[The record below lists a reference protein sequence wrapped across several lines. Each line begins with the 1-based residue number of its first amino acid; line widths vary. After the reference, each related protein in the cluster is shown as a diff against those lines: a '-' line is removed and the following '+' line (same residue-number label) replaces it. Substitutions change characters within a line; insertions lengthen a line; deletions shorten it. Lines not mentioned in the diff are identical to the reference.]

1 MISLCIAKEEIDC
14 MKRKGVEEVHRSTG
28 CQVAL
33 GEMKRKWEERL
44 KKVEELASHYER
56 NPLLPV
62 YRPKLSKP
70 FQPSPVWKIFCR
82 QAEAFHYVK
91 TCEED
96 VHVFALEK
104 NTQNGQRF
112 YLVTT
117 YYELWFYYAKGYKT
131 SLMHCYEVIPENDAC
146 KLYFD
151 LEFYKPANPGADGKS
166 MVAKL
171 IELVSRKLEEFYD
184 VSCSAKDV
192 LNLDSSTDE
201 KFSRHLIFLPH
212 KTVFKNNIHVGNFV
226 RTILQPAVA
235 LMESKAAALIPEEG
249 AGYVYRCPA
258 PAGGLNSSLR
268 NLPALEDA
276 SRSWPSVAH
285 KTMEIETSH
294 QGENSEFSFLVV
306 NDKEGG
312 KQLFVD
318 LGVYTKNRNFRVYK
332 SSKAGKNVILKIA
345 EDNKFVPKC
354 ERNISL
360 EEAYFLSS
368 LVCNVGS
375 RDDTKILISGSSEEE
390 RKMSAFLNSKTT
402 RSTRA
407 FVLTDSIKGYQDSP
421 YPEIDSFVRS
431 LVNKDGVQG
440 GIRQWN
446 YFSLE
451 EIIVYDISGYRW
463 CENIGRAHKSN
474 NIMILVDLKKEVWY
488 QKCHDPV
495 CREKNFK
502 SQSFPL
508 PPRICL
514 PFLFKEEEEHMLMDE
529 SENTEEKVELHSNGT
544 DLSKSSLLQENGLSR
559 DFLLSDAMWDNAS
572 DDVWFLEATDDVEL
586 AEAANDGVNDDTE
599 ETPDEVLLEALRRQG
614 TCAEEQS

>member
-1 MISLCIAKEEIDC
+1 MSFGFII
-14 MKRKGVEEVHRSTG
+14 R
-28 CQVAL
+28 
-33 GEMKRKWEERL
+33 
-44 KKVEELASHYER
+44 
-56 NPLLPV
+56 
-62 YRPKLSKP
+62 
-70 FQPSPVWKIFCR
+70 
-82 QAEAFHYVK
+82 
-91 TCEED
+91 
-96 VHVFALEK
+96 
-104 NTQNGQRF
+104 
-112 YLVTT
+112 
-117 YYELWFYYAKGYKT
+117 YKT
-131 SLMHCYEVIPENDAC
+131 SLMHCYEVIPEKDAC

-171 IELVSRKLEEFYD
+171 IELVSQKLEEFYG
-184 VSCSAKDV
+184 VNCSAKDV

-226 RTILQPAVA
+226 KTILQPAMA
-235 LMESKAAALIPEEG
+235 LMESKAAALIPEER
-249 AGYVYRCPA
+249 AGQVFQCSA
-258 PAGGLNSSLR
+258 PTDGSDGSLI
-268 NLPALEDA
+268 NLSAVEDA
-276 SRSWPSVAH
+276 SKSWPSIAH
-285 KTMEIETSH
+285 KTTEIETSH
-294 QGENSEFSFLVV
+294 QGETSEFSFLVV
-306 NDKEGG
+306 NDKEGY

-318 LGVYTKNRNFRVYK
+318 LGVYTKNRNFRMYK
-332 SSKAGKNVILKIA
+332 SAKAGKNVILKIA
-345 EDNKFVPKC
+345 EDNQFVPKC
-354 ERNISL
+354 EKNVSL
-360 EEAYFLSS
+360 EEAYFFSS

-375 RDDTKILISGSSEEE
+375 RDDTKILTSGSSEEE

-402 RSTRA
+402 RSTR
-407 FVLTDSIKGYQDSP
+407 DSTEGYQDSP

-508 PPRICL
+508 PSRICL
-514 PFLFKEEEEHMLMDE
+514 PSLFKEEEEYMLIDE
-529 SENTEEKVELHSNGT
+529 SENKEGKLHSNCI
-544 DLSKSSLLQENGLSR
+544 DLSKRSLVQENSLSR
-559 DFLLSDAMWDNAS
+559 DLLLSDTVWDDAS
-572 DDVWFLEATDDVEL
+572 DDAWFLEATDDVEL
-586 AEAANDGVNDDTE
+586 AEAANDSLNCDTQE
-599 ETPDEVLLEALRRQG
+599 IPDEVLLEALRKQD
-614 TCAEEQS
+614 TCAKEHS

>member
-1 MISLCIAKEEIDC
+1 
-14 MKRKGVEEVHRSTG
+14 
-28 CQVAL
+28 
-33 GEMKRKWEERL
+33 MKRKWEERL

-375 RDDTKILISGSSEEE
+375 FS
-390 RKMSAFLNSKTT
+390 
-402 RSTRA
+402 

-529 SENTEEKVELHSNGT
+529 SENTEEKVELHCNGT

-599 ETPDEVLLEALRRQG
+599 ETPDEVLLEALRR
-614 TCAEEQS
+614 

>member
-1 MISLCIAKEEIDC
+1 
-14 MKRKGVEEVHRSTG
+14 
-28 CQVAL
+28 
-33 GEMKRKWEERL
+33 MKRKWEERL
-44 KKVEELASHYER
+44 KKVEELASFYER

-62 YRPKLSKP
+62 YRPKLSNL

-91 TCEED
+91 NCEED

-117 YYELWFYYAKGYKT
+117 YCELWFYYTKDYKT
-131 SLMHCYEVIPENDAC
+131 SLMHCYEVIPEKDAC

-151 LEFYKPANPGADGKS
+151 LEFYKPSNPGADGKS

-171 IELVSRKLEEFYD
+171 IELVSKKLEEIYA
-184 VSCSAKDV
+184 VNCSAKDV

-235 LMESKAAALIPEEG
+235 LLRSEAAVLTPERR
-249 AGYVYRCPA
+249 ASHTRQSPA
-258 PAGGLNSSLR
+258 PTGGSEGSLM
-268 NLPALEDA
+268 NLSAVEDA
-276 SRSWPSVAH
+276 SQSCPSIARE
-285 KTMEIETSH
+285 TTEAETSQ
-294 QGENSEFSFLVV
+294 QGENSEYSFLVV
-306 NDKEGG
+306 NDKEGR

-318 LGVYTKNRNFRVYK
+318 LGVYTKNRNFRMYK

-345 EDNKFVPKC
+345 EDNKFVPTC
-354 ERNISL
+354 EKNISL

-368 LVCNVGS
+368 LVCNVGAHK
-375 RDDTKILISGSSEEE
+375 DNPCG
-390 RKMSAFLNSKTT
+390 FV
-402 RSTRA
+402 STEALEGCRE
-407 FVLTDSIKGYQDSP
+407 SP
-421 YPEIDSFVRS
+421 YPEIDSFVRT

-446 YFSLE
+446 YFSME

-508 PPRICL
+508 PPTICL
-514 PFLFKEEEEHMLMDE
+514 PFLFKEEEHAVTDE
-529 SENTEEKVELHSNGT
+529 TENKEGHSDPTGV
-544 DLSKSSLLQENGLSR
+544 SKSSVFQENFMSR
-559 DFLLSDAMWDNAS
+559 ELLLSDSVWEHAS
-572 DDVWFLEATDDVEL
+572 DDAWFLEATDDVEL
-586 AEAANDGVNDDTE
+586 AEAASDGLNGDPE
-599 ETPDEVLLEALRRQG
+599 EIPDEVLLDAVRK
-614 TCAEEQS
+614 